1 MIRAS
6 VIGYMPI
13 IAASP
18 TELST
23 VYELLKRS
31 VSLAGEI
38 QQQSLI
44 VVLDQAIYALA
55 QEIIFTH
62 AQEFKQV
69 VLRLGGFHMSMTM
82 MSVIGKRFTDS
93 GLESILVESGVV
105 GPSAVHGVM
114 SGKHYN
120 RALRCHKIV
129 MEALI

>member
-38 QQQSLI
+38 QQQSII

-82 MSVIGKRFTDS
+82 MSDWEALYRLRPGIDF
-93 GLESILVESGVV
+93 SGVWCRWPNCSSWCHV
-105 GPSAVHGVM
+105 W
-114 SGKHYN
+114 K
-120 RALRCHKIV
+120 AL
-129 MEALI
+129 

>member
-1 MIRAS
+1 MIRVS

-38 QQQSLI
+38 QQQLI
-44 VVLDQAIYALA
+44 TVVLDQAIYALA
-55 QEIIFTH
+55 QDIIFTH
-62 AQEFKQV
+62 PQEFELV

-93 GLESILVESGVV
+93 GLELILVESAWCRWPKCSSWCHVW
-105 GPSAVHGVM
+105 
-114 SGKHYN
+114 K
-120 RALRCHKIV
+120 AL
-129 MEALI
+129 

>member
-38 QQQSLI
+38 QQQSII

-82 MSVIGKRFTDS
+82 SVIGKRFTDS
-93 GLESILVESGVV
+93 GLESILAASGVI
-105 GPSAVHGVM
+105 GQSAVHGVM
-114 SGKHYN
+114 S
-120 RALRCHKIV
+120 
-129 MEALI
+129 